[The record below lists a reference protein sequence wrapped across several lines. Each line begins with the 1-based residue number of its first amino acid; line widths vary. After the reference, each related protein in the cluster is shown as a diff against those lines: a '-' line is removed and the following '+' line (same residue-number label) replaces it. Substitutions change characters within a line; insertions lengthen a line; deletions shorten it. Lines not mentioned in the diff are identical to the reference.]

1 MGVRVRPKA
10 RESAA
15 DKAPARY
22 GLWGWLKQK
31 DNRMVLQFVGADIV
45 ALIGVLTT
53 MGILHQPAPP
63 EIHPVPSATAAP
75 PAPPPSQPVNQS
87 ATANGDAATNV
98 SGSSNVVVIRK

>member
-15 DKAPARY
+15 NKAPEPR
-22 GLWGWLKQK
+22 GLWRWLKEK
-31 DNRMVLQFVGADIV
+31 DNRTVLQFVGAGIV

-63 EIHPVPSATAAP
+63 ETHPVQRRHCAVRITP
-75 PAPPPSQPVNQS
+75 
-87 ATANGDAATNV
+87 AATGQ
-98 SGSSNVVVIRK
+98 SERDREW

>member
-10 RESAA
+10 RESVA
-15 DKAPARY
+15 DKAPAPH

-31 DNRMVLQFVGADIV
+31 DNRTVLQFVGAGIV

-53 MGILHQPAPP
+53 IGILHQPAPP
-63 EIHPVPSATAAP
+63 EAHPVPSATAAS
-75 PAPPPSQPVNQS
+75 PASPPPQPVNQS

>member
-15 DKAPARY
+15 NKAPEPR
-22 GLWGWLKQK
+22 GLWRWLKEK
-31 DNRMVLQFVGADIV
+31 DNRTVLQFVGAGIV

-53 MGILHQPAPP
+53 MGILHQPASP
-63 EIHPVPSATAAP
+63 ETHPVQAATAP
-75 PAPPPSQPVNQS
+75 SAPPPPQPVNQS

>member
-15 DKAPARY
+15 DKAPEPQ
-22 GLWGWLKQK
+22 GVWGWLKRK
-31 DNRMVLQFVGADIV
+31 DNRTVLQFVGAGIV

-63 EIHPVPSATAAP
+63 EIHPVPSATAAA
-75 PAPPPSQPVNQS
+75 PAPPPPQPVSQN
-87 ATANGDAATNV
+87 ATANGGAATNV

>member
-1 MGVRVRPKA
+1 MGVRVRPIA

-15 DKAPARY
+15 DKAPARH

-31 DNRMVLQFVGADIV
+31 DNRTVLQFVGAGIV

-63 EIHPVPSATAAP
+63 EAHPAPFTTAAP
-75 PAPPPSQPVNQS
+75 PPPQPVNQS